1 VIRADR
7 VSKRYRRLAP
17 GGRLRTLKSALL
29 QRSLTRGLTAEE
41 AIQAL
46 DDVSFTV
53 GKGEAFGLIGGNG
66 SGKSTLLALIGGLR
80 APDRGAIY
88 LDGEDLAGADRRFL
102 AGAVGYL
109 PQHCQLFHGTI
120 LDNLVMF
127 RGRAFVDE
135 ALRLAGELGL
145 DEYVA
150 RMPQGYETV
159 IDSSAHDQLPGGVRQ
174 RVAVIR
180 ALVRKPRIVLF
191 DEANTALDMESDVK
205 LKALLKRLKGEATL
219 LLVSYRPSLLELA
232 ERRFELIDGVLVP
245 RIPQAARARPAMGA
259 VA

>member
-1 VIRADR
+1 MVA
-7 VSKRYRRLAP
+7 V
-17 GGRLRTLKSALL
+17 
-29 QRSLTRGLTAEE
+29 TRGALR
-41 AIQAL
+41 L
-46 DDVSFTV
+46 DDVHFSYDGQRPVLAGLSLDARAGECV
-53 GKGEAFGLIGGNG
+53 GISGGNG
-66 SGKSTLLALIGGLR
+66 SGKSTLLAIVAGLR
-80 APDRGAIY
+80 APDRGEVLI
-88 LDGEDLAGADRRFL
+88 DGESLAGADRRSL
-102 AGAVGYL
+102 AGAIGYL

-135 ALRLAGELGL
+135 ALKLAAELGL

-150 RMPQGYETV
+150 RMPQGYETL

-180 ALVRKPRIVLF
+180 ALVQKPRIVLF

-205 LKALLKRLKGEATL
+205 LKGLLKRLRGDATL
-219 LLVSYRPSLLELA
+219 ILVSYRPSLLEIA
-232 ERRFELIDGVLVP
+232 DRRFELAGGVLVAK
-245 RIPQAARARPAMGA
+245 AAETARDRPAMGA

>member
-1 VIRADR
+1 
-7 VSKRYRRLAP
+7 
-17 GGRLRTLKSALL
+17 
-29 QRSLTRGLTAEE
+29 
-41 AIQAL
+41 
-46 DDVSFTV
+46 
-53 GKGEAFGLIGGNG
+53 
-66 SGKSTLLALIGGLR
+66 
-80 APDRGAIY
+80 
-88 LDGEDLAGADRRFL
+88 
-102 AGAVGYL
+102 
-109 PQHCQLFHGTI
+109 
-120 LDNLVMF
+120 MF

-191 DEANTALDMESDVK
+191 DEANTALDMESDLK
-205 LKALLKRLKGEATL
+205 LKALLRRLKGGTTL
-219 LLVSYRPSLLELA
+219 VLVSYRPSLLDLA
-232 ERRFELIDGVLVP
+232 DRRFELADGLLVP
-245 RIPQAARARPAMGA
+245 RVAEAPRARAPMGA